1 MRALARTTVALSGW
15 LACVVGAA
23 QAAPLAGPA
32 VVAAILLGHAFTL
45 RNPPR
50 ELRPVLVT
58 AIVGTLLESTWI
70 AAGAYLPRE
79 AMRGTPF
86 CPIWITAL
94 WVNAAVWLQG
104 VAVGD
109 RARPPGRLGGESPRD
124 VATGP
129 VIAGAALAG
138 AIAIPASYAGAAALD
153 ALSVAWPWDR
163 AAIVAACYG
172 AVAAAAAL
180 GLMRASRTQL
190 D

>member
-1 MRALARTTVALSGW
+1 MRALVRTIVALGGW
-15 LACVVGAA
+15 LACVLGAA
-23 QAAPLAGPA
+23 EGMPLAGPA
-32 VVAAILLGHAFTL
+32 VVAAILLGHASTL
-45 RNPPR
+45 RNPLV
-50 ELRPVLVT
+50 ELRPVLVA
-58 AIVGTLLESTWI
+58 AIVGTLLESAWI

-104 VAVGD
+104 VALRE
-109 RARPPGRLGGESPRD
+109 RARPGGALDGEAPHDVRLGPGLALAP
-124 VATGP
+124 
-129 VIAGAALAG
+129 LAG

-153 ALSVAWPWDR
+153 ALSVVWPWDR
-163 AAIVAACYG
+163 AAIVAAAYG
-172 AVAAAAAL
+172 AVATAAAL